1 MSSQQNHIL
10 LHQDSMII
18 LDALKHELRIAN
30 ISCIIK
36 SNSESARL
44 AGFFAGNDNNQLF
57 VYESDAKSA
66 KKILEDFFSKKV

>member
-1 MSSQQNHIL
+1 MSNQQKYTL

-18 LDALKHELRIAN
+18 LEALKHELAKVN
-30 ISCIIK
+30 INCIIK

-57 VYESDAKSA
+57 IYESDYKSA
-66 KKILEDFFSKKV
+66 KKILQYFFLKKV